1 MKKILAIACVVL
13 MTVAILAGCAKDTAA
28 ASVSTTVPAKYV
40 DDFAKKYASDVKVDD
55 NGNVSYSFTEE
66 QYENF
71 ERDYRSEVKD
81 EAEAMIET
89 YGQYSYITDDGTE
102 YIVGIMPEAYDE
114 EACKAEAEK
123 VGKQA
128 IKFIMNTDHP
138 QNTIKVTYENCQ
150 NNEDYFTIEVA
161 AD

>member
-1 MKKILAIACVVL
+1 MKKILAIAFAVL

-28 ASVSTTVPAKYV
+28 AVSTSVPAKYV

-55 NGNVSYSFTEE
+55 DGNVSYSFTPD
-66 QYENF
+66 QYAEF
-71 ERDYRSEVKD
+71 ERDYRAEVKK
-81 EAEAMIET
+81 EAESEIKT

-102 YIVGIMPEAYDE
+102 YVVGIMPEAYDE
-114 EACKAEAEK
+114 ASCKAEAE
-123 VGKQA
+123 VAGKQA
-128 IKFIMNTDHP
+128 IKYIMNTDHP

-150 NNEDYFTIEVA
+150 TNEDYFTIEVT